1 MAKWGEGDPRW
12 IVEERPDAVNVN
24 NWHWTEKNATPW
36 SKQRL
41 KELLEGQKYEN
52 GSTAVIF
59 KELKKLDG
67 EATANNR
74 KAKLIFLFEWL
85 IELSFEVKVAGSDID
100 YEGHIEI
107 PNLSDENEAD
117 EVVITPSVTTSGPH
131 EDRIRHL
138 LNNEVAT
145 FLRKQLAVYIREL
158 KEEFSKGLIL
168 PTDRAK
174 AQVVSKGKTT
184 VGKQHVDKKA
194 FQNHVVT
201 SADNDLIKSARQFL
215 VLFTLQIPNFLCFFK
230 ISCTE
235 ISFQIHCFF
244 HENYLCQSAS
254 MLKACRLWSHSK
266 FSQISCGKYSQK
278 LKYLAL
284 RLQSLQ
290 MVKKW
295 SNNDAELDLKPH
307 GAFTLFGGMVT
318 GEFVKIEPCKEL
330 AMKWRLKTYPAGC
343 FANVTFRLKD
353 EKDSTTLEV
362 DVTGIPA
369 TEYDSTENGLHRFY
383 IQSIMRTFGFGAHI
397 F

>member
-52 GSTAVIF
+52 GSTVVIF

-100 YEGHIEI
+100 YEGHVEI

-138 LNNEVAT
+138 LNNEVAS

-184 VGKQHVDKKA
+184 IGKQHVDKRA

-201 SADNDLIKSARQFL
+201 SADNDLIKSAPVSVDVKSLSFVESFKVQPDQL
-215 VLFTLQIPNFLCFFK
+215 WEVL
-230 ISCTE
+230 TE
-235 ISFQIHCFF
+235 
-244 HENYLCQSAS
+244 A
-254 MLKACRLWSHSK
+254 K
-266 FSQISCGKYSQK
+266 
-278 LKYLAL
+278 
-284 RLQSLQ
+284 

-307 GAFTLFGGMVT
+307 GVFTLFGGMVT

-343 FANVTFRLKD
+343 FADVTFRLKD

-369 TEYDSTENGLHRFY
+369 TEYDATENGLHRFY
-383 IQSIMRTFGFGAHI
+383 IQNIMRTFGFGAHI

>member
-52 GSTAVIF
+52 GSTVVIF

-74 KAKLIFLFEWL
+74 KAKLIFLFEWF
-85 IELSFEVKVAGSDID
+85 IELTFEVKIAGSDID

-107 PNLSDENEAD
+107 PNLSDENEAN
-117 EVVITPSVTTSGPH
+117 EVDVTPSITTTGPH

-138 LNNEVAT
+138 LNNEVAA
-145 FLRKQLAVYIREL
+145 FLRQQLAVYIREL

-174 AQVVSKGKTT
+174 PQ
-184 VGKQHVDKKA
+184 
-194 FQNHVVT
+194 VT
-201 SADNDLIKSARQFL
+201 SADSDLTKSAPVSVDVKSLSFTESFKVQPDQL
-215 VLFTLQIPNFLCFFK
+215 WEVL
-230 ISCTE
+230 TE
-235 ISFQIHCFF
+235 T
-244 HENYLCQSAS
+244 E
-254 MLKACRLWSHSK
+254 
-266 FSQISCGKYSQK
+266 
-278 LKYLAL
+278 
-284 RLQSLQ
+284 

-295 SNNDAELDLKPH
+295 SNNDAKLDLKPQ

-330 AMKWRLKTYPAGC
+330 TMKWRLKTYPSGC
-343 FANVTFRLKD
+343 FASVTFRLKD
-353 EKDSTTLEV
+353 ERDSTTLAV
-362 DVTGIPA
+362 DVTGIPS
-369 TEYDSTENGLHRFY
+369 TEYDATENVSKLESFYVALSYVYTGDGYKSVVQIYVSKGIAVVFYYGYSVMVIRISKLVHLALSQSFDEIFLRIQDGAKQCIKKRGLY
-383 IQSIMRTFGFGAHI
+383 
-397 F
+397 